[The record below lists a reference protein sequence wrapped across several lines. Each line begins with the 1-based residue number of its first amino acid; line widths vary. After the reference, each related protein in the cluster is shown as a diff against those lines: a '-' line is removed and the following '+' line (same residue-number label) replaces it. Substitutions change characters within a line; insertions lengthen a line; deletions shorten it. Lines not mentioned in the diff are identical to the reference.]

1 MTMGDESLYAAMTIP
16 VVIGPILERL
26 EQEDMAAAQTL
37 RAAFCK
43 VEAVYQGFAYD
54 FVKALLIKSEIYN
67 KIDMCETLL
76 KLEGLNE
83 SEEFKI
89 TRPEPRFREL
99 NQRAIGLKKIL
110 SKIPDQIYDRK
121 LFLEAIKD
129 IANAIRLLLDSVN
142 EVTAYETLRQ
152 DGKQTLGHRKKEFI
166 KYSKRFSTT
175 LKDYFRENQK
185 KDVFLS
191 ANYLVNQTN
200 LIMKAVKAVY

>member
-16 VVIGPILERL
+16 VIIGPILERL

-37 RAAFCK
+37 RAAFCR
-43 VEAVYQGFAYD
+43 VEAVYKGFAFD

-67 KIDMCETLL
+67 KIEMCETLL
-76 KLEGLNE
+76 KLEGLND

-89 TRPEPRFREL
+89 TRPEPRFQEF
-99 NQRAIGLKKIL
+99 NKRAIELKKIL

-121 LFLEAIKD
+121 LFLDAIKD

-142 EVTAYETLRQ
+142 QVTACEVLRP
-152 DGKQTLGHRKKEFI
+152 DGRQTLAHRKKEFI

-175 LKDYFRENQK
+175 LKDYFRENEK
-185 KDVFLS
+185 RDVFLS
-191 ANYLVNQTN
+191 AAYLVDQTN
-200 LIMKAVKAVY
+200 LIMKAVKAAY